1 MDSALRPAPPPPSLR
16 RAAVYFTRLVRL
28 LRPYWFPLGEG
39 IALGLVASLVGVAVP
54 YLTKLLIDR
63 VYPTHDVSLMHVL
76 VGALLALGAASAVIL
91 ALRSIYSSQ
100 VRVRLGAAT
109 HLLFFNHIQHLP
121 MRFFDRHQVG
131 ELTSRFNDVSR
142 GVNSLGQVMEVVVT
156 QGLFVLLVPPLLFV
170 LDVRLA
176 LLALGAAPLL
186 AAIAAANSRRLRRL
200 WKRSSLAY
208 ADLGAYQVE
217 VLSHIR
223 TFKGMALE
231 RRAFAEARR
240 REVAAGEAQLRAAT
254 TGQALSGLSALV
266 RAVSTAA
273 LAWVGWTLILDG
285 RLSLGG
291 FIAFTGYVGYLYGP
305 LFAVIQLFSDFQE
318 SAVYLERMFEILDTA
333 PEQEPSLSCSPL
345 PPPALELAGEYRL
358 RDVTLTYGGET
369 PALAG
374 IDLDL
379 PAGAV
384 TAVIGPSGA
393 GKTSLLRLLAAL
405 ELPDRG
411 AIALDG
417 RPMGGLPLA
426 DVRRQIAVVWQGDS
440 LLRGT
445 LWENL
450 TLGCA
455 IEPSLERVDRM
466 VELCGLG
473 ELVAELP
480 DGYRSEVAE
489 WGASLSAGQ
498 QQRVAIA
505 RALLRDARILILDEA
520 TANVDVETEQRILE
534 GVLDH
539 WRGRTLVFVT
549 HRLATAALAD
559 RVAVLERGR
568 LVGVGSHRDLLVSCV
583 PYRRMQSAAGGSE
596 SRSLRASLVA
606 EG

>member
-1 MDSALRPAPPPPSLR
+1 M
-16 RAAVYFTRLVRL
+16 
-28 LRPYWFPLGEG
+28 
-39 IALGLVASLVGVAVP
+39 P

-63 VYPTHDVSLMHVL
+63 VYPAHDVTLMHVL
-76 VGALLALGAASAVIL
+76 VGALLGLGAASAVIL
-91 ALRSIYSSQ
+91 ALRSIYSAY
-100 VRVRLGAAT
+100 VRVRLATAT
-109 HLLFFNHIQHLP
+109 HLLFFNHLQHLP

-156 QGLFVLLVPPLLFV
+156 QGLFVLLVPPMLFLL
-170 LDVRLA
+170 DARLA
-176 LLALGAAPLL
+176 LLALGAAPII
-186 AAIAAANSRRLRRL
+186 AAITAANSRRLRRL

-223 TFKGMALE
+223 TFKGLALE
-231 RRAFAEARR
+231 PRAFAESRR
-240 REVAAGEAQLRAAT
+240 REVAAGEAQFRAAT
-254 TGQALSGLSALV
+254 TGQALSGLSTLL

-291 FIAFTGYVGYLYGP
+291 FVAFSAYVGYLYGP

-318 SAVYLERMFEILDTA
+318 SAVYLERMFEILDA
-333 PEQEPSLSCSPL
+333 VPEQEPGLSCAPL
-345 PPPALELAGEYRL
+345 PPPAHRLVGEYRL
-358 RDVTLTYGGET
+358 RGVSLTYGGEA
-369 PALAG
+369 PALVDV
-374 IDLDL
+374 DLDL
-379 PAGAV
+379 AAGAV

-405 ELPDRG
+405 EVPDRG
-411 AIALDG
+411 TIALDG
-417 RPMGGLPLA
+417 RPMTELPLA

-455 IEPSLERVDRM
+455 AEPPAERVDRA
-466 VELCGLG
+466 VAVCGLG
-473 ELVAELP
+473 ELVADLP
-480 DGYRSEVAE
+480 DGYRTEVAE

-505 RALLRDARILILDEA
+505 RALLRDAPILILDEA
-520 TANVDVETEQRILE
+520 TANVDVETERKILR

-559 RVAVLERGR
+559 RVVVLERGR
-568 LVGVGSHRDLLVSCV
+568 LVGVGPHGDLLASCV
-583 PYRRMQSAAGGSE
+583 PYRRMQLAAAGGS
-596 SRSLRASLVA
+596 RQALDRDLAA
-606 EG
+606 EVGGR